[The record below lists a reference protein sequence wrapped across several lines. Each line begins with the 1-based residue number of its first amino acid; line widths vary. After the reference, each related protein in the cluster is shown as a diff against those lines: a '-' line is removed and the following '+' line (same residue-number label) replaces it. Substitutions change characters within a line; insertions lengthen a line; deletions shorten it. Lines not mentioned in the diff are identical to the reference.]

1 MELKDIYGLDNFDE
15 GDQNEMLE
23 EDKVPDQSKY

>member
-15 GDQNEMLE
+15 DDQNEMLE
-23 EDKVPDQSKY
+23 ENKVPDQSKY